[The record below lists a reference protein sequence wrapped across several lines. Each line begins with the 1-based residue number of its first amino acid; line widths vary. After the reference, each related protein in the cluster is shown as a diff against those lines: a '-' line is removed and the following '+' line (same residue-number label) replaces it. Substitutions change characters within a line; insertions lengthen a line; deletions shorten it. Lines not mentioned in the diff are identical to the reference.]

1 MSVASQVVNI
11 TGALSIPVDYRDVL
25 QKSDSE
31 CGQKSQGQLNKAI
44 YTFGLYNCLGGR
56 LSVQSEHNNWQGKY

>member
-11 TGALSIPVDYRDVL
+11 TGALSCPVDYRGVL

-31 CGQKSQGQLNKAI
+31 CRQNVKANLTRI
-44 YTFGLYNCLGGR
+44 FTPLGFMICSGGCFN
-56 LSVQSEHNNWQGKY
+56 VQSEHNN

>member
-31 CGQKSQGQLNKAI
+31 CGQKVKASL
-44 YTFGLYNCLGGR
+44 TR
-56 LSVQSEHNNWQGKY
+56 LSTPLGFITVWEDV